1 MDVTTCSDEFP
12 RCGVPRHGA
21 WRSTEEILRVD
32 RDRSKLGESERGRI
46 LDSLNPRFNLL
57 SSTASG
63 ATAIIAGINSYEAE
77 LHARSS
83 SELFPDPSLPP
94 HATNKA
100 SLSDRR
106 KLSEVASQKIGE
118 T

>member
-1 MDVTTCSDEFP
+1 MAPAQIFDLP
-12 RCGVPRHGA
+12 NN
-21 WRSTEEILRVD
+21 D
-32 RDRSKLGESERGRI
+32 REKS
-46 LDSLNPRFNLL
+46 SLNPRFNLL

-83 SELFPDPSLPP
+83 SELFSDPLLPP
-94 HATNKA
+94 HATNQA

-118 T
+118 TIPKDNELLIRIRSAQ